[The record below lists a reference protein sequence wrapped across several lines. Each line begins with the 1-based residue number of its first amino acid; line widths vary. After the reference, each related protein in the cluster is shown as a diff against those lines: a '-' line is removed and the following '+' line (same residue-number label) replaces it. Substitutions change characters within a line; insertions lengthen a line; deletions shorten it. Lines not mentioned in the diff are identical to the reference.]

1 MKLNPATRAAF
12 AFIEEIM
19 ERKEYLNGLA
29 EDFGIDPGIVYMMAD
44 LLGPSEDYDGLISAL
59 EDYSEDL

>member
-1 MKLNPATRAAF
+1 
-12 AFIEEIM
+12 M

-29 EDFGIDPGIVYMMAD
+29 EDFGIDPDVVYMMAD

>member
-1 MKLNPATRAAF
+1 MD
-12 AFIEEIM
+12 
-19 ERKEYLNGLA
+19 RKEYLNGLA

-44 LLGPSEDYDGLISAL
+44 LLGPPEDYDGLISAL